1 LLPSFGTSFGMEDCD
16 HQAVEDGNAA
26 EVWLR
31 LVGIQ
36 GRRTDI
42 NAVDD
47 FGVTALHY
55 AAKEGHDAV
64 ARLLLESV
72 GGQRQ
77 DA

>member
-1 LLPSFGTSFGMEDCD
+1 
-16 HQAVEDGNAA
+16 
-26 EVWLR
+26 
-31 LVGIQ
+31 VGIQ